1 MESLDSGVAL
11 AQRALLVALELSL
24 PVLLAGLVIG
34 LCVSVF
40 QAVTQIQEQTLA
52 FVPKLLAMAAAVV
65 LLLPWLLSVAT
76 EYAREM
82 LFELSGTAP
91 L

>member
-24 PVLLAGLVIG
+24 PVLLAGLLIG

-65 LLLPWLLSVAT
+65 LLLTWLL
-76 EYAREM
+76 
-82 LFELSGTAP
+82 
-91 L
+91 

>member
-1 MESLDSGVAL
+1 MESLDAGVAL

-24 PVLLAGLVIG
+24 PVLLAGIVVG

-52 FVPKLLAMAAAVV
+52 FVPKVLAMVAA
-65 LLLPWLLSVAT
+65 LLFLLPWLLSVIT
-76 EYAREM
+76 EYTRET
-82 LFELSGTAP
+82 LLELGT

>member
-91 L
+91 F